1 MSFRRKG
8 REEERVGKGKREKK
22 GEERGRKKR
31 EEGRRERKQRDR
43 LVTGERAAAEAK
55 KKGKR
60 RGPSEEDETTAN
72 DDDQSDRS
80 GRRSIRCPVPA
91 PSSALASPCARSEA
105 RIDRPLWLRRE
116 IG

>member
-1 MSFRRKG
+1 MAFGRKG

-31 EEGRRERKQRDR
+31 EEAKRQVGDGGESRRRGKKRKESDEDR
-43 LVTGERAAAEAK
+43 AK
-55 KKGKR
+55 KTR
-60 RGPSEEDETTAN
+60 RRRN
-72 DDDQSDRS
+72 DDDRSDWS

-91 PSSALASPCARSEA
+91 PSSALASPYARSEA
-105 RIDRPLWLRRE
+105 RIDRPLWLRRG